1 MTTHQ
6 QSMCCTVEKLITS
19 HLVKK
24 KSWNKGD
31 HNSTKKIKRK
41 IKATVFFFVSFFGYL
56 AATRQTLN
64 HWKRSRLIQ
73 IMLITAK
80 FLLKSRDQ
88 LEPWNEVGSWS
99 LHCCTNIQ
107 MIIKELTKN
116 YSWLKFNITRL
127 SDKKISFILRNW
139 SIALFLS
146 KSCLHFWETK
156 NALLSFRFKKFL
168 IFTNS

>member
-6 QSMCCTVEKLITS
+6 QSMCCTVKKLITL

-41 IKATVFFFVSFFGYL
+41 IKVTVFFFFFFGYL

-64 HWKRSRLIQ
+64 HWQGSSLIQ

-107 MIIKELTKN
+107 MIIKELTKH